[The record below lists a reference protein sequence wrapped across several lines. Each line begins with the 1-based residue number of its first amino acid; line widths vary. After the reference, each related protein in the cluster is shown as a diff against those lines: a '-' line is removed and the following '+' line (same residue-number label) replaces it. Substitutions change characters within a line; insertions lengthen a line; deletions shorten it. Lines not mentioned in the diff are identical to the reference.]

1 MDQHSIEI
9 SVISLANPWLDFLT
23 ASDAPEAA
31 RQINDDIDSMCE
43 RYPARLFAFGT
54 LPVSAGAEA
63 CVREVRRL
71 KGLKWMRG
79 VVLGT
84 GGMGEGLDDARM
96 ERVWTVLEEVGLPV
110 FLHPH
115 YGLPKEVYGPRAD
128 EYGHVLPLAMG

>member
-1 MDQHSIEI
+1 VQKISFMDQHSIEI

-71 KGLKWMRG
+71 
-79 VVLGT
+79 
-84 GGMGEGLDDARM
+84 DDARM